1 MSENNRKSS
10 EFLFELTK
18 DDKKVLCLKGNK
30 DSFVLETDI
39 KLKDFDLRMR
49 LDSNAESMKN
59 LITYL
64 KDNKNRMSLEQ
75 KEKALDIIEE
85 SIKKDPKLID
95 LVVVDESNKDNLD
108 D

>member
-18 DDKKVLCLKGNK
+18 DDKKVLSLKGNK